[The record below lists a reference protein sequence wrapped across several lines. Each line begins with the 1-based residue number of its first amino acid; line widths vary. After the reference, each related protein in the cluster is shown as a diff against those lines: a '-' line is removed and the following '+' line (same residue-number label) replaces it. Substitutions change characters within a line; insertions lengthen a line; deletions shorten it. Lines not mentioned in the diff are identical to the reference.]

1 MELPEN
7 LQPYA
12 AALAKHHFWLLALLV
27 PILTIPAV
35 LVAEGHLTSRIDA
48 AQREIK
54 SKLQAIDSVRAIDL
68 HPNGNWVEAI
78 DTQTREIKLETL
90 QTWQQAYAKQDPLRV
105 WPESLGEDFLS
116 AAARIPAGG
125 RLSRPFRERYQNG
138 VPRIVRTLP
147 GRMGANEQMLERND
161 RAESL
166 DGRERGER
174 LLSTAMVD
182 WPADDQKRIYESFVW
197 RNPPSTR
204 QVALAQEEV
213 WVYGMIC
220 DAIARANAGAQGHY
234 NAVIPTVSRVA
245 VGYEAAEEKP
255 GGMESD
261 RIFLPKQGPGMPGAG
276 RFPGA
281 GGFPG
286 AESGMQPGMAG
297 EGGLPGGGPLPGP
310 RPPHPRFSGDRGMS
324 FSGEPFAPRSP
335 TGTAPGMAGAEPA
348 ATDPD
353 DMLLNWIY
361 VDFEGRP
368 LTAAEINAS
377 VAARMVHL
385 MPFTIALTI
394 DQNALDRFLVDLA
407 TVPTV
412 PFDVRQ
418 VRINAEGEGGR
429 RSESRSGRTSGSS
442 RLDEGTA
449 ASRPSDVEVELR
461 GVIPLIATPDP
472 QVVGLTA
479 EDLPGEEGNP
489 TAAPTEEP
497 LP

>member
-7 LQPYA
+7 VQPYA
-12 AALAKHHFWLLALLV
+12 AALAKHHFWLLAVLV

-35 LVAEGHLTSRIDA
+35 IVAEGHLTSRIDA

-78 DTQTREIKLETL
+78 DTQAREIKLETL

-105 WPESLGEDFLS
+105 WPESLGDDFLA

-125 RLSRPFRERYQNG
+125 RLLQRFCEGYQNS
-138 VPRIVRTLP
+138 VPRIVQTLP
-147 GRMGANEQMLERND
+147 GRMGADEQMLESND
-161 RAESL
+161 RAESFP
-166 DGRERGER
+166 GRGPGER
-174 LLSTAMVD
+174 PLSTAMVD
-182 WPADDQKRIYESFVW
+182 WPSGDQKRIYESFVW
-197 RNPPSTR
+197 SSPPSTR
-204 QVALAQEEV
+204 QVALAQEEL

-220 DAIARANAGAQGHY
+220 DAIARANAGAQGRY
-234 NAVIPTVSRVA
+234 NAVIPTVSRIA

-255 GGMESD
+255 GGMQSD
-261 RIFLPKQGPGMPGAG
+261 RIFLPKQGPGMSGAG

-286 AESGMQPGMAG
+286 AESGMQPGMPD
-297 EGGLPGGGPLPGP
+297 EGGGSGGGPLPGP

-324 FSGEPFAPRSP
+324 FSGESFAPRSP
-335 TGTAPGMAGAEPA
+335 SGAAPGMAGAEPA

-394 DQNALDRFLVDLA
+394 DQNALDRLLVDLA

-418 VRINAEGEGGR
+418 VRINAEGEGRRRGGS
-429 RSESRSGRTSGSS
+429 RSERMPGPGRPDDGMAT
-442 RLDEGTA
+442 
-449 ASRPSDVEVELR
+449 SRPSDVEVELR

-472 QVVGLTA
+472 QVLGLT
-479 EDLPGEEGNP
+479 
-489 TAAPTEEP
+489 TEEP